1 MSKIIYEYFDR
12 ELSSW
17 ISKKPTLDKFLAM
30 TVPELDTL
38 NINAKSSYPS
48 KLKLYNS
55 LTRSKDEFRP
65 LNGNQVKAYICGPTV
80 YASAHLGHARAYLSF
95 DILRRVLSKYFNY
108 DVLYVMNITD
118 IDDKII
124 KRARQNF
131 LFDQYAAKA
140 TEQPLKQVFNDV
152 IEALGLFDAKFR
164 AETDP
169 DKQKMLTELI
179 QKVNNAVKNIEV
191 ELLSS
196 NLADSKEKTVDLIDS
211 ARDILAEW
219 LDNEFGHTVTD
230 HSVFSTLSKHFEND
244 FLLDMDALNVRQPD
258 VITRVSEYIPEIVE
272 FTQKIIDNGY
282 GYKTSDGS
290 YAKLVPE
297 AYRDKDS
304 IEKHLREGEGE
315 LSFKQDR
322 LSEKRSAADF
332 ALWKSSKAGEP
343 EFESKWGKG
352 RPGWHVECSVM
363 STEIC
368 GDKLDIHAGGF
379 DLKFPHHDNE
389 IAQCEA
395 HFDNDNWVQYFLHCG
410 TLRIEGSKM
419 SKSLKNFIS
428 IKDALKRIHSSTIA
442 TSFPDAQLLYRKYES
457 DDCRLLD
464 LFSTIKSDIHVAL
477 CDSIDT
483 RTVIEKLRELINA
496 ANIYIKE
503 KNASEQAINTQL
515 LKTIAEHVT
524 HLLKMFGAIPDQE
537 QIGYPSDQQN
547 GTEVDRESVLMPHL
561 TALAEFRQNVR
572 SMAREQKN
580 TNILQECDRLRD
592 DVLPSLGVRLEDSGA
607 HTAVKLVDPEI
618 LLREQEQKRAIE
630 DAKRLEKERKKREQ
644 EEKERLKRIPPHEF
658 FKQPSYAAQY
668 AKYDENGIPT
678 HNSQGKDL
686 QVDFQ
691 LLEMST
697 FKQNCAGETDTCC
710 RHGRGCDLATSEPTP
725 QEKSDRSLIR
735 NASDVYLKTGDVC
748 TLDDERTFFENR
760 PQPKDTYRVSSSN
773 KRAKQQQTKNDT
785 LIDRFYLGCRTKSG
799 AARVL
804 SDRHFL
810 GLYHEIPVSDE
821 QLRRGLQQQQK
832 DISIDVE
839 FALHIIQR
847 EENGDVNHYR
857 VYEKDN
863 GYYGRVFYVDFND
876 ELKGVETHLSL
887 EELLHFHV
895 NRALVKR
902 R

>member
-1 MSKIIYEYFDR
+1 MSEIIYDYLDR

-17 ISKKPTLDKFLAM
+17 ISKKSTHKKFFSM
-30 TVPELDTL
+30 DVPELDTL
-38 NINAKSSYPS
+38 SINERSSSPP

-55 LTRSKDEFRP
+55 LTRSKDEFCP
-65 LNGNQVKAYICGPTV
+65 LNGNQVKAYIC
-80 YASAHLGHARAYLSF
+80 GHARAYLSF
-95 DILRRVLSKYFNY
+95 DILRRVLSNYFNY

-140 TEQPLKQVFNDV
+140 IGEPLKQVFNDV
-152 IEALGLFDAKFR
+152 IKALGLFDAKFR
-164 AETDP
+164 AETDA
-169 DKQKMLTELI
+169 DKQKMLTEMI
-179 QKVNNAVKNIEV
+179 QKVNNAVKNIET
-191 ELLSS
+191 ELLTS
-196 NLADSKEKTVDLIDS
+196 NSTDAKEKTVDLINS

-290 YAKLVPE
+290 VYFDTEAFNRKHQYAKLVPE

-304 IEKHLREGEGE
+304 IEKHLRESEGE

-395 HFDNDNWVQYFLHCG
+395 HFDNDDWVRYFLHCG

-428 IKDALKRIHSSTIA
+428 IKDALKEYTAR
-442 TSFPDAQLLYRKYES
+442 QL
-457 DDCRLLD
+457 RLLFLMHNWSDTLDYSSQTMQRALQFEKFSNEFFLNVKD
-464 LFSTIKSDIHVAL
+464 LLRRQKSDKPSDLYLKYGKDDLRLLNMFTTIKSDIHAAL

-483 RTVIEKLRELINA
+483 RTVVEKLRELINA

-515 LKTIAEHVT
+515 LKTIAEHIT
-524 HLLKMFGAIPDQE
+524 HLLKMFGAIPDHE

-547 GTEVDRESVLMPHL
+547 GAEVDRESILMPHL
-561 TALAEFRQNVR
+561 TALAEFRQEVR
-572 SMAREQKN
+572 TMAREQKN

-592 DVLPSLGVRLEDSGA
+592 DVLPSLG
-607 HTAVKLVDPEI
+607 
-618 LLREQEQKRAIE
+618 
-630 DAKRLEKERKKREQ
+630 
-644 EEKERLKRIPPHEF
+644 
-658 FKQPSYAAQY
+658 
-668 AKYDENGIPT
+668 
-678 HNSQGKDL
+678 
-686 QVDFQ
+686 
-691 LLEMST
+691 
-697 FKQNCAGETDTCC
+697 
-710 RHGRGCDLATSEPTP
+710 
-725 QEKSDRSLIR
+725 EKSDRSLIH
-735 NASDVYLKTGDVC
+735 NASYVYLKTGDAH

-760 PQPKDTYRVSSSN
+760 SQAKNAYRLSSSN
-773 KRAKQQQTKNDT
+773 RKAKPQQTKSDT
-785 LIDRFYLGCRTKSG
+785 LIDRFYLGCRTKSE
-799 AARVL
+799 AARAL
-804 SDRHFL
+804 SDRHSL
-810 GLYHEIPVSDE
+810 GIYHQIPVTDD
-821 QLRRGLQQQQK
+821 QLCRGLQQQK

-839 FALHIIQR
+839 FALHIVQR
-847 EENGDVNHYR
+847 EGNGDLNHYR
-857 VYEKDN
+857 VHEKDN
-863 GYYGRVFYVDFND
+863 GAYGRVFYLDFGD
-876 ELKGVETHLSL
+876 ELKGIESHSSL
-887 EELLHFHV
+887 EELLHYHI

-902 R
+902 

>member
-1 MSKIIYEYFDR
+1 MSEIIYDYLDR

-17 ISKKPTLDKFLAM
+17 ISKKSTHKKFFSM
-30 TVPELDTL
+30 DVPELDTL
-38 NINAKSSYPS
+38 SINERSSSPP

-55 LTRSKDEFRP
+55 LTRSKDEFCP

-95 DILRRVLSKYFNY
+95 DILRRVLSNYFNY

-140 TEQPLKQVFNDV
+140 IGEPLKQVFNDV
-152 IEALGLFDAKFR
+152 IKALGLFDAKFR
-164 AETDP
+164 AETDA
-169 DKQKMLTELI
+169 DKQKMLTEMI
-179 QKVNNAVKNIEV
+179 QKVNNAVKNIE
-191 ELLSS
+191 
-196 NLADSKEKTVDLIDS
+196 T
-211 ARDILAEW
+211 
-219 LDNEFGHTVTD
+219 
-230 HSVFSTLSKHFEND
+230 
-244 FLLDMDALNVRQPD
+244 
-258 VITRVSEYIPEIVE
+258 E
-272 FTQKIIDNGY
+272 FTLILK
-282 GYKTSDGS
+282 
-290 YAKLVPE
+290 P
-297 AYRDKDS
+297 S
-304 IEKHLREGEGE
+304 IENISTRNWYLKPIVIKTQLRNIYVKAKGE

-395 HFDNDNWVQYFLHCG
+395 HFDNDDWVRYFLHCG

-428 IKDALKRIHSSTIA
+428 IKDALKEYTAR
-442 TSFPDAQLLYRKYES
+442 QL
-457 DDCRLLD
+457 RLLFLMHNWSDTLDYSSQTMQRALQFEKFSNEFFLNVKD
-464 LFSTIKSDIHVAL
+464 LLRRQKSDKPSDSDIHAAL

-483 RTVIEKLRELINA
+483 RTVVEKLRELINA

-503 KNASEQAINTQL
+503 KN
-515 LKTIAEHVT
+515 
-524 HLLKMFGAIPDQE
+524 GA
-537 QIGYPSDQQN
+537 
-547 GTEVDRESVLMPHL
+547 EVDRESILMPHL
-561 TALAEFRQNVR
+561 TALAEFRQEVR
-572 SMAREQKN
+572 TMAREQKN

-630 DAKRLEKERKKREQ
+630 EAKRVEKERKKREQ

-658 FKQPSYAAQY
+658 FKQPSYATQY
-668 AKYDENGIPT
+668 TKYDENGIPT
-678 HNSQGKDL
+678 HNSDGKEL
-686 QVDFQ
+686 SKSERKNCEKTWNKQKNIFIPPTNKTHFHLRSVCKLAFKSQ
-691 LLEMST
+691 EMSK
-697 FKQNCAGETDTCC
+697 FGQNSANDIDTCC
-710 RHGRGCDLATSEPTP
+710 RHGHGCDLATSDPTP
-725 QEKSDRSLIR
+725 QEKSDRSLIH
-735 NASDVYLKTGDVC
+735 NASYVYLKTGDAH

-760 PQPKDTYRVSSSN
+760 SQAKNAYRLSSSN
-773 KRAKQQQTKNDT
+773 RKAKPQQTKSDT
-785 LIDRFYLGCRTKSG
+785 LIDRFYLGCRTKSE
-799 AARVL
+799 AARAL
-804 SDRHFL
+804 SDRHSL
-810 GLYHEIPVSDE
+810 GIYHQIPVTDD
-821 QLRRGLQQQQK
+821 QLCRGLQQQK

-839 FALHIIQR
+839 FALHIVQR
-847 EENGDVNHYR
+847 EGNGDLNHYR
-857 VYEKDN
+857 VHEKDN
-863 GYYGRVFYVDFND
+863 GAYGRVFYLDFGD
-876 ELKGVETHLSL
+876 ELKGIESHSSL
-887 EELLHFHV
+887 EELLHYHSSV
-895 NRALVKR
+895 LVKVVLLMFFFSQSCVG
-902 R
+902 